1 MKLKPRDEADRLHLP
16 VPRVD
21 EGQPLRLVHSDS
33 IEAEGV
39 RFAAVMHVAADGGPI
54 RTIVGGGHK
63 HFVGEEPSQKTG
75 LSNPYEG
82 PTEYALIVDSELRS
96 RVLDFRTQA
105 FRLRLLAGG
114 VVREWICDHLRF
126 LRVDGVDIVEALEC
140 KPDMSFLDNEERIVQ
155 RAARAVLEGIG
166 WRHRIVYLRDVLGG
180 GERQVNFGEIYAR
193 RTRLVPDDAL
203 ARFERMCAT
212 TPNTTFRDLRLVLD
226 DDRLQGT
233 AHAHAMICAGRV
245 EVDLDRYLFDPMPV
259 RLLPPSDFH
268 SPIRF

>member
-1 MKLKPRDEADRLHLP
+1 MS
-16 VPRVD
+16 
-21 EGQPLRLVHSDS
+21 EGQPLRLLHSDS
-33 IEAEGV
+33 VEAEGV
-39 RFAAVMHVAADGGPI
+39 RFAAVMHVASDGGPI

-96 RVLDFRTQA
+96 KVLDFRTQA

-126 LRVDGVDIVEALEC
+126 LRVDGVDIVEAIEC

-155 RAARAVLEGIG
+155 RAASAVIEGMG

-193 RTRLVPDDAL
+193 TTRLVPDDAL

-212 TPNTTFRDLRLVLD
+212 TPNTTFRDLRLALD

>member
-16 VPRVD
+16 IPRVD

-39 RFAAVMHVAADGGPI
+39 RFAAVMHVASDGGPI

-166 WRHRIVYLRDVLGG
+166 WRHRIVYLRDVLGS
-180 GERQVNFGEIYAR
+180 GERQINFGEIFAR
-193 RTRLVPDDAL
+193 RTKHVPDDAI
-203 ARFERMCAT
+203 ARFERLRGS
-212 TPNTTFRDLRLVLD
+212 TPDTTFRDLCGSMHE
-226 DDRLQGT
+226 DRLEGKALAQ
-233 AHAHAMICAGRV
+233 AMICAGRV
-245 EVDLDRYLFDPMPV
+245 EVDLDRYLFDPTPV
-259 RLLPPSDFH
+259 HLLPPSDFN

>member
-1 MKLKPRDEADRLHLP
+1 MRIRPESREELHPPRPVADPAQR
-16 VPRVD
+16 
-21 EGQPLRLVHSDS
+21 LRLVHSDS
-33 IEAEGV
+33 VEAEGV

-82 PTEYALIVDSELRS
+82 PTEHALIVESEIRAS
-96 RVLDFRTQA
+96 VLDFRTQA

-126 LRVDGVDIVEALEC
+126 LRVDGVDVVEAIEC
-140 KPDMSFLDNEERIVQ
+140 KPDMSFLDYEERTVQ
-155 RAARAVLEGIG
+155 RAARTVLNGMG
-166 WRHRIVYLRDVLGG
+166 WRHRIVYQRDIVGG
-180 GERQVNFGEIYAR
+180 GERQLNFGEIFAR
-193 RTRLVPDDAL
+193 RTKHVPDDAY
-203 ARFERMCAT
+203 ARFERLSVSK
-212 TPNTTFRDLRLVLD
+212 PDTTFRDLCDALHE
-226 DDRLQGT
+226 DRLEGKALAQ
-233 AHAHAMICAGRV
+233 ALICAGRV

-259 RLLPPSDFH
+259 RLLPAVDFH